1 MTLATVSDATCKKTA
16 PVCASAALSSSA
28 HQAYASYESC
38 ELCPRRCHAKR
49 NTGRAGFCGASNKLY
64 IARAALHFWEEPPI
78 SGTAGSGA
86 IFFTGCPL
94 RCAFCQNFRISQ
106 EGFGKQIT
114 VSRLAEIMLELQEQG
129 ALNINLVT
137 PLHYTPQVIQAVEMA
152 KAAGLQ
158 LPIVCNTSGYERPE
172 TIARVS
178 EIVDIWLPD
187 FKFASSKLAKMLTGA
202 ADYPHFAL
210 EALAQ
215 MLESLRARG
224 GRKVE
229 EDTGRMLQG
238 IIVRHLVMPG
248 HTDDSCKVLDRLWK
262 LCHNEI
268 DISVM
273 NQYTP
278 NRVCKKAGGNLSHG
292 LSNEEYEIV
301 LDHADDL
308 GFDRMWWQ
316 QGGTVSE
323 SFIPEFDATG
333 VEGPEL
339 HFSLHS

>member
-1 MTLATVSDATCKKTA
+1 MLDA
-16 PVCASAALSSSA
+16 
-28 HQAYASYESC
+28 
-38 ELCPRRCHAKR
+38 
-49 NTGRAGFCGASNKLY
+49 
-64 IARAALHFWEEPPI
+64 
-78 SGTAGSGA
+78 
-86 IFFTGCPL
+86 
-94 RCAFCQNFRISQ
+94 
-106 EGFGKQIT
+106 
-114 VSRLAEIMLELQEQG
+114 
-129 ALNINLVT
+129 
-137 PLHYTPQVIQAVEMA
+137 
-152 KAAGLQ
+152 
-158 LPIVCNTSGYERPE
+158 
-172 TIARVS
+172 
-178 EIVDIWLPD
+178 
-187 FKFASSKLAKMLTGA
+187 
-202 ADYPHFAL
+202 
-210 EALAQ
+210 
-215 MLESLRARG
+215 LRARG

-229 EDTGRMLQG
+229 EETGRMLQG

-278 NRVCKKAGGNLSHG
+278 NKVCKKAGGNLSHT
-292 LSNEEYEIV
+292 LSNEEYELV

-339 HFSLHS
+339 QLPAWQMLAAKA

>member
-1 MTLATVSDATCKKTA
+1 MFVPTHIKRAVRVVLMCRLSRPRLRLRGSMTLATVSDATHKRTA

-28 HQAYASYESC
+28 HQTYASYESC

-114 VSRLAEIMLELQEQG
+114 VLRLAEIMLELQEQG

-158 LPIVCNTSGYERPE
+158 LPIVCNTSGYLSL
-172 TIARVS
+172 IHIS
-178 EIVDIWLPD
+178 EPTRR
-187 FKFASSKLAKMLTGA
+187 S
-202 ADYPHFAL
+202 
-210 EALAQ
+210 
-215 MLESLRARG
+215 
-224 GRKVE
+224 
-229 EDTGRMLQG
+229 
-238 IIVRHLVMPG
+238 
-248 HTDDSCKVLDRLWK
+248 
-262 LCHNEI
+262 
-268 DISVM
+268 
-273 NQYTP
+273 
-278 NRVCKKAGGNLSHG
+278 
-292 LSNEEYEIV
+292 
-301 LDHADDL
+301 
-308 GFDRMWWQ
+308 
-316 QGGTVSE
+316 
-323 SFIPEFDATG
+323 
-333 VEGPEL
+333 
-339 HFSLHS
+339 